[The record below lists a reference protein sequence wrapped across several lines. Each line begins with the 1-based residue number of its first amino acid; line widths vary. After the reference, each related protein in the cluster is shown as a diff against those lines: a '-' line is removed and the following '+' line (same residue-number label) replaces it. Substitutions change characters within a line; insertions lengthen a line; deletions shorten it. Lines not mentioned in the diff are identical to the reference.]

1 MRIIKVLTNK
11 DAKHFNKEA
20 PKYEVVIAGF
30 FMVNCPACDA
40 FKPEWNNFVKSCEHK
55 DEPRVLIAEVDSNHA
70 SNVDFDTSA
79 LEGFPTVYRDV
90 KRDHGVEEFKRE
102 RSAKA
107 LHHFLKEAIAAKK
120 KAHKREHMH
129 GGKRRKTRKK
139 KKRKTLKKKGGNGK
153 QNKKTRKKRH
163 GNRLVKGLV
172 GALALSSTLGSAAP
186 TKSVIRGLGSVPTA
200 SINFA
205 PQSSSAMALAS
216 PPTNYDFNQSSLTFS
231 GPGGYTPNPTFE
243 TAPFT
248 FPKANTST
256 TISAVSPG
264 MNLNPNKNYSIT
276 VKSIHNPSFGPV
288 GSIDPLTHHTL
299 EVQEVNTNN
308 KLVGN
313 PAHVGYYAKATPSS
327 VAKYNKKHPGRPK
340 LNAHD
345 MGSIM
350 SPTGVPGHFQTPD
363 AIVESGVT
371 RGQTL
376 KTVGKPKIISG
387 KIFNQEIGKSV
398 NLNTRGSYSAPQ
410 GAIKGF
416 LQNVAGN
423 EAANKVCGAGNCR
436 TEAADVMS
444 RFDASGG
451 KRKRRKKK
459 ERRKS
464 RKKIKKRRT
473 KKRK

>member
-40 FKPEWNNFVKSCEHK
+40 FKPEWNNFVKSCENK
-55 DEPRVLIAEVDSNHA
+55 EEPHVLIAEVDSNHA
-70 SNVDFDTSA
+70 ANVNFDTSA

-90 KRDHGVEEFKRE
+90 KTDDGVEEFKKE

-139 KKRKTLKKKGGNGK
+139 KKRKTIKKKGGNGK
-153 QNKKTRKKRH
+153 QKKKTRKRH

-172 GALALSSTLGSAAP
+172 GALALSTLGSAAP
-186 TKSVIRGLGSVPTA
+186 TKPVIRGLGSVPTA
-200 SINFA
+200 SINSA

-216 PPTNYDFNQSSLTFS
+216 PHTNYDFNQSSLTFS

-248 FPKANTST
+248 FPEANTST
-256 TISAVSPG
+256 AISAVSPG

-363 AIVESGVT
+363 AIVESGAA

-387 KIFNQEIGKSV
+387 EKFNQEIGKSV

-451 KRKRRKKK
+451 KRRRKNKRK
-459 ERRKS
+459 TRKHKS
-464 RKKIKKRRT
+464 RKKRKTRRR

>member
-11 DAKHFNKEA
+11 DAKHFNNEA
-20 PKYEVVIAGF
+20 PKYDVVIAGF
-30 FMVNCPACDA
+30 FMVKCPACES
-40 FKPEWNNFVKSCEHK
+40 FKPAWNNFVKSCENK
-55 DEPRVLIAEVDSNHA
+55 AEPRVLIAEVDSNQT
-70 SNVDFDTSA
+70 SNVDFDTST

-90 KRDHGVEEFKRE
+90 KSIEGVEEFQKE
-102 RSAKA
+102 RSVKA
-107 LHHFLKEAIAAKK
+107 LHHFLKEAMAAKK
-120 KAHKREHMH
+120 KAHLRKHMH
-129 GGKRRKTRKK
+129 GGKRGKTRKK

-153 QNKKTRKKRH
+153 RKKKTRKSH

-172 GALALSSTLGSAAP
+172 GALALSTLGSAAP
-186 TKSVIRGLGSVPTA
+186 TKPVIRGLGSVPTA

-256 TISAVSPG
+256 AISAVSPG

-276 VKSIHNPSFGPV
+276 VKSIHNPAFGQA
-288 GSIDPLTHHTL
+288 GSIGPLTHHTL

-308 KLVGN
+308 ELVGD
-313 PAHVGYYAKATPSS
+313 PAHVGFYAKATPES

-340 LNAHD
+340 LNTHHL
-345 MGSIM
+345 GSIM
-350 SPTGVPGHFQTPD
+350 DPIGVPGHFQTPD
-363 AIVESGVT
+363 AIVESGT
-371 RGQTL
+371 ARGQTL

-387 KIFNQEIGKSV
+387 EKFNQEIGKSV

-451 KRKRRKKK
+451 KRRRKNKRK
-459 ERRKS
+459 TRKHKS
-464 RKKIKKRRT
+464 RKKRKTRRR